1 MAALSGPRRGPR
13 LAEPARQLVVLLH
26 AYESTG
32 EEFIHL
38 APLLQRFA
46 PHAAFVA
53 PNGPVPCDGPKG
65 GFQWWPPTGGDPEK
79 RISGARRVRA
89 LLDGFIDE
97 ELARHGLSEDR
108 LALAGFS
115 QGAMA
120 ALYVGLRRAGPPA
133 GVISFSGDLID
144 DESLETGAPVRPP
157 VLLLHGAADP
167 VLPLARLHRT
177 EDILRRC
184 GIEPS
189 VHVSPTLGHGV
200 GLDGIRRAGAFLRS
214 AFA

>member
-1 MAALSGPRRGPR
+1 MATLWGPRRGPK

-26 AYESTG
+26 AYESSG

-65 GFQWWPPTGGDPEK
+65 GFQWWPPTGGDPGK
-79 RISGARRVRA
+79 RTRGARGVHA
-89 LLDGFIDE
+89 LLDRFIDE

-120 ALYVGLRRAGPPA
+120 ALYVGLRRPRPVA

-144 DESLETGAPVRPP
+144 EESLATGASARPP

-167 VLPLARLHRT
+167 VLPVARLHRT
-177 EDILRRC
+177 EASLRRY
-184 GIEPS
+184 GVEPR

-200 GLDGIRRAGAFLRS
+200 GLDGIRQAGAFLRS